1 MRGEQVLA
9 RRVGVGRI
17 GSPPLAR
24 GTVYATLPGTRFSGI
39 TPACAGNSFHN
50 PPHARGAWDH
60 PRLRGEQIKSLRI
73 LSHSGGSPP
82 LARGTVGIGYVQ
94 GFADGI
100 TPACAGNSSA
110 LRNHLLTLWDHPR
123 LRGEQPF
130 IYFFIVSLL
139 GSPPLARGTDGKPF
153 VLLPWERITPACAGN
168 RP

>member
-60 PRLRGEQIKSLRI
+60 PRLRGEQAACPSL
-73 LSHSGGSPP
+73 
-82 LARGTVGIGYVQ
+82 
-94 GFADGI
+94 
-100 TPACAGNSSA
+100 SA
-110 LRNHLLTLWDHPR
+110 
-123 LRGEQPF
+123 F
-130 IYFFIVSLL
+130 VL
-139 GSPPLARGTDGKPF
+139 GSPPLARGTDADGRPAEN
-153 VLLPWERITPACAGN
+153 PYRITPACAGN
-168 RP
+168 SNLVIYQCHKSGDHPRLRGEQREYCENYTGRAGSPPLARGTVVYTGFLW